1 MPVTGQIPL
10 SRPGAPF
17 PTTQPTLGP
26 CAPVRRVV
34 PVVFSPFVLSQ
45 QKPIGRLRVHL
56 RHHQMPWSM
65 VNGVQVFSVSVVP
78 GFVVAVVLVPF
89 VDNTVVFVGIMDR
102 EGIVSCRERE
112 GRVGGGGRGGDGRSR
127 GIGVVVGGIALVG
140 R

>member
-1 MPVTGQIPL
+1 
-10 SRPGAPF
+10 
-17 PTTQPTLGP
+17 
-26 CAPVRRVV
+26 
-34 PVVFSPFVLSQ
+34 
-45 QKPIGRLRVHL
+45 
-56 RHHQMPWSM
+56 MPWSM